1 MTKALLLTSGS
12 EAFETATTFIGK
24 VDKFFDCL
32 NVTSFTKAHKTRKPF
47 QRPYFNAD
55 DFCLKI

>member
-12 EAFETATTFIGK
+12 EAFETATFIGK